1 MSRFLVLLT
10 LGVAF
15 AADPAPREIVRR
27 SLAADEKNWELIR
40 DYTFLER
47 VEKRDLNREGKLKS
61 KDVKTYDV
69 TLLEGSIYR
78 RLVARDDKPL
88 PAHEEAAEQKKL
100 ENSIQKRRR
109 ESPKKRARRIRQY
122 EKKRNE
128 NRAATKEIPE
138 AFEFRLLGEESVDSR
153 PAYVIE
159 ATPRPGYKPRG
170 RRAKLLTKLKG
181 KIWIDKAD
189 YNWVRAEAEL
199 IDTVSFGWFL
209 VRLAKGAK
217 VEVETTR
224 VNDEVWLPHRVWFT
238 ASARIALLKRVHL
251 EQESQYREFRKFQ
264 TDSRIVSTTG
274 ISRQAAPE

>member
-199 IDTVSFGWFL
+199 IDTVSFGWIL